1 MCSHFESY
9 KICVI
14 LEEEIP
20 SLTLLCGEI
29 IGNLWYVRYFIRD
42 VKSGHCVQLRTTAL
56 NCIKLWL
63 AMLVDVSQ
71 QGLLYYVIP
80 WSYVFLSSMY
90 AFILWTV
97 FVICVFISYSMPLF
111 SVSSNFIIYDIGDGN
126 TFLASC

>member
-1 MCSHFESY
+1 
-9 KICVI
+9 
-14 LEEEIP
+14 
-20 SLTLLCGEI
+20 
-29 IGNLWYVRYFIRD
+29 
-42 VKSGHCVQLRTTAL
+42 
-56 NCIKLWL
+56 
-63 AMLVDVSQ
+63 MLVDVSQ